1 MDTFL
6 PEEKKGVNKIF
17 LIAIVVAALL
27 VGGAIYL
34 LTLQPT
40 AEEQKQQLLEGA
52 LLPGSPEF
60 EEISKKIIFTT
71 DSDNTIEGTTGLGSI
86 MMSVPATILNKSD
99 KTITL
104 LEVKL
109 DVVDTKSKPL
119 REKVFFA
126 VPTDKA
132 QKLPPNETVRIVQ
145 TLDGFNKDDDRAL
158 PRWLV
163 TAIKVEE

>member
-6 PEEKKGVNKIF
+6 PKEKKGVNKIF
-17 LIAIVVAALL
+17 LIAIVFAALL

-109 DVVDTKSKPL
+109 DVVDTKNKPL

-126 VPTDKA
+126 VPSEKA
-132 QKLPPNETVRIVQ
+132 QKLPPNESVRIVQ